1 MSDYLDKL
9 SANGVDVSGT
19 MERFMNNEE
28 LYKRILKK
36 FLSDT
41 SFAEAAKAKDEGR
54 TEDVQMHVHTLK
66 GVSANLGL
74 TPIFTITNEMMQ
86 HFRSDNLA
94 AAYELFQPL
103 EETYNRFVRLIEEI

>member
-19 MERFMNNEE
+19 MERFMNNED

-36 FLSDT
+36 FTSDT
-41 SFAEAAKAKDEGR
+41 SFADAVRAKEEGNDEE
-54 TEDVQMHVHTLK
+54 TQMHIHTLK

-74 TPIFTITNEMMQ
+74 TPIFAITDEMMQ
-86 HFRSDNLA
+86 HFRSGA
-94 AAYELFQPL
+94 PQAAYDLFGPL
-103 EETYNRFVRLIEEI
+103 EEKYQQLMHLIEEI